1 MRQQIE
7 TLTNPNPHTHKPK
20 HTQTTEGPQTLTPT
34 IPKGER
40 IFLAQAFNIVFY
52 AFNDSD

>member
-20 HTQTTEGPQTLTPT
+20 RTQTTEGPQTLTPT

-40 IFLAQAFNIVFY
+40 IFLAHAFNIVLY